1 MNHPVS
7 GVQVWNYSK
16 LAFEILRRPRNARF
30 GDILSQMRPGS
41 ETTTIG
47 LPINGTSEGSNIPV

>member
-1 MNHPVS
+1 
-7 GVQVWNYSK
+7 

-47 LPINGTSEGSNIPV
+47 LPINGTSEGSNILV